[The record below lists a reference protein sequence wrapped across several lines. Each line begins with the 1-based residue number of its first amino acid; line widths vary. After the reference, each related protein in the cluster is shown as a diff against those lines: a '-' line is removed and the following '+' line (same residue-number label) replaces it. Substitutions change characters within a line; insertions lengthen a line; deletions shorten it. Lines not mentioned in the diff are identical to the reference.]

1 MRTESQL
8 LDVSAA
14 ARTDRECGL
23 YAYCVVAAGQPPP
36 RAPGVDSR
44 YPLHV
49 LEHRELATVVSEVE
63 LSEFG
68 EEALKERLEDL
79 GFVERIAR
87 AHNAVVLAAHAAG
100 GACPLSVCTIFT
112 GPQSVRQMLDR
123 EHDSLLASLAR
134 VRGREEWSVKVLADP
149 RAVAL
154 AEPRLA
160 NDRSSSPGRAFFER
174 KRFERERREQA
185 TRNITAAAS
194 EIHTELARHA
204 GRGLMLKAQNRA
216 ISERDGEMA
225 LNAAYLVDREQ
236 SEQFAARARE
246 VAQRHR
252 RLGLS
257 LVLSGPFAPYSFV
270 VSDRSSRS

>member
-1 MRTESQL
+1 MRTERQL

-14 ARTDRECGL
+14 ARADRERGL
-23 YAYCVVAAGQPPP
+23 YAYCVTAAGQPPP
-36 RAPGVDSR
+36 GAPGVDSR
-44 YPLHV
+44 YPLDV
-49 LEHRELATVVSEVE
+49 LEHRELTAVVSEVE

-68 EEALKERLEDL
+68 EQALKERLEDL

-87 AHNAVVLAAHAAG
+87 AHDAVVLTAHGAG
-100 GACPLSVCTIFT
+100 GACPMSVCTIFT
-112 GPQSVRQMLDR
+112 APQSVRQMLDR

-149 RAVAL
+149 RTVAL

-160 NDRSSSPGRAFFER
+160 SDRSSSPGRAFFER
-174 KRFERERREQA
+174 KRFERERLEEV
-185 TRNITAAAS
+185 TGNITAAAR
-194 EIHTELARHA
+194 EIHTDLAGHA
-204 GRGLMLKAQNRA
+204 GGALMLTAQNRA

-225 LNAAYLVDREQ
+225 LNGAYLVDREQ

-246 VAQRHR
+246 VAERHR